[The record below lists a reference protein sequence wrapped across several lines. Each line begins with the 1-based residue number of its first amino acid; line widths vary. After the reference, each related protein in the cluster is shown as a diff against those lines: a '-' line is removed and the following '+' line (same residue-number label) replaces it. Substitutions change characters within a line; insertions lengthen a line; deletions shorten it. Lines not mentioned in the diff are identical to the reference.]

1 MAPEITTRA
10 ELIDA
15 LRLAAELEHGL
26 MVQYLFAAYSMKRYQ
41 YEGLSA
47 PELEQVRRWTSLIT
61 LVARQEME
69 HLGLVLNLLSAVGGT
84 PSFSRP
90 NMPQRI
96 DYYGDAN
103 IKMTLTR
110 CDTDTIE
117 RFQRFEA
124 PDDIAFPY
132 TPLRPPTCD
141 KPQPPP
147 GPVDE
152 ENSTAWCSREHGV
165 DRDEVVRKLEEAP
178 PPPSG
183 ETLMKGAPHVD
194 LTGIPYQSVQ

>member
-1 MAPEITTRA
+1 MIKTRTD
-10 ELIDA
+10 LINA
-15 LRLAAELEHGL
+15 LRLASELEHQL
-26 MVQYLFAAYSMKRYQ
+26 MCQYLFAAYSLKKHPW
-41 YEGLSA
+41 EGLDA
-47 PELEQVRRWTSLIT
+47 VELERVRKWGSYIT
-61 LVARQEME
+61 LIARQEME
-69 HLGLVLNLLSAVGGT
+69 HLGLALNLLSAVGGT

-110 CDTDTIE
+110 CDTNTIE